1 MSKHRRILKNEA
13 ERQVAEAK
21 ESIAA
26 VFPSL
31 TGIIEHTPV
40 YLISNKDSLLKRN
53 QIAAEIKADDRN
65 SIADTAAEV
74 LVGEDGIA
82 VIVYY
87 SRIDEHLF
95 KHYLRHEFG
104 HVVFISACWDL
115 YNKVRSDI
123 ALDKDTLIRNG
134 AALWTELIAE
144 VFAYRAEENS
154 FCPCPYFAAEQAE
167 MFMDE
172 AVNTAE
178 FNPYPMAFYLAMFFE
193 DPEILYYRDKYPNV
207 AVGAN
212 HCDDEIMPVIE
223 KTLNVVV
230 RLLDKDDFWIIS
242 EEELTSVGKCVN
254 ELWDYCWQRKEE
266 RVYKRISNLLES
278 K

>member
-1 MSKHRRILKNEA
+1 MEQKHRITKKDAETQAAEVRESLK
-13 ERQVAEAK
+13 Q
-21 ESIAA
+21 

-31 TGIIEHTPV
+31 VCLIENTPV

-74 LVGEDGIA
+74 LVGKDGTAI
-82 VIVYY
+82 IVYY

-104 HVVFISACWDL
+104 HVVFISVCRDL
-115 YNKVRSDI
+115 FEKVRRDI
-123 ALDKDTLIRNG
+123 AMDKDTPIRNG

-144 VFAYRAEENS
+144 VFAYRAEGNS
-154 FCPCPYFAAEQAE
+154 FCPCPCFAAEQAE
-167 MFMDE
+167 RFMDE
-172 AVNTAE
+172 AVNTGA

-193 DPEILYYRDKYPNV
+193 DPEILYYQEKHPNA

-212 HCDDEIMPVIE
+212 HCDDEIMPIIE
-223 KTLNVVV
+223 RTLNIVI

-242 EEELTSVGKCVN
+242 EEELTSVGHCVN
-254 ELWDYCWQRKEE
+254 ELWDYCWRRKDE
-266 RVYKRISNLLES
+266 RLFERLSDLL
-278 K
+278 KG